1 MSFVMEEYEALYP
14 VKVSLFRFDAKV
26 TEGSRRLTFEN
37 GSG

>member
-26 TEGSRRLTFEN
+26 TEAGSDSALIEK
-37 GSG
+37 SG